1 MADGKTC
8 EAPDKG
14 LLDGIRVVEFGQG
27 LACHLVGMLLGE
39 QGAEVIRIRDTSR
52 PAPADPVQDAMMARG
67 KTEVPLDLSA
77 DAGRESL
84 RKMVSLADI
93 AVEDL
98 PAGDLRELGVDYETL
113 RLNGNPGLI
122 RCSLPAFTEGD
133 PRANGVNHE
142 ALVGTAGYLYEKPLG
157 PPLYH
162 DFPIGSVIGGLF
174 GAISVVSALIARQH
188 TGRGQDGEVS
198 LYHSNLFAQILLI
211 LMKTGIPRGFLPLKM
226 IGTPFMGC
234 WHCGDGRWIYLHIT
248 LPLHNAQI
256 LDVLEGEGY
265 EADVKQLR
273 ATLSEETMRDP
284 SQVGSIAEAKK
295 IRRIYERIFLTKSA
309 DEWEKV
315 LGGDLCCI
323 KARTVDEWLQDSMDA
338 GMSDACKVD
347 DPDFGELLGPGPAV
361 TSPDYP
367 PIVRPRNNSET
378 GPDTVLA
385 RWAAKPPAPV
395 QAGAAD
401 APTTDIKHPLQGIR
415 VMDLSRVIA
424 GPCAARVLAE
434 LGAEVVSL
442 QSPTELDWALSF
454 HLLFN
459 PGKKSATLDFT
470 DEEGKKKLWAI
481 MEDFQPDALIQ
492 NYRHLDIAR
501 AAGVD
506 PEAVRGH
513 FPDIVYTHLNAYGNE
528 GVWRDRPGFEQVVQ
542 AVSGI
547 QMSYGKDGKPR
558 LLPTPV
564 IDIGSGLTGAL
575 ATVLGLYHRAATG
588 HGIFATTHL
597 TRTSVLMQVPWV
609 SGYQRDK
616 CIEAARAKGNEVAF
630 DPGRLVTSGIHKAR
644 GGRVCVAGPWDAI
657 RAWALYLG
665 ADETAVATDPLKA
678 AADRLKRKRV
688 DHWERTL
695 RDAGVGDSVGVIA
708 RTGLGRFLKDLAAY
722 DPSPRPMAFRRDYP
736 GCPSQLTFVG
746 NPIRLSDTPVKEVDP
761 PPMRGQNTREVLAR
775 IGVEVPEGT
784 GSIPYPPN
792 RPFLIWLSGLIRWGY
807 FAWRSGNI

>member
-1 MADGKTC
+1 MADGNTC
-8 EAPDKG
+8 GAPEKG
-14 LLDGIRVVEFGQG
+14 LLDGLRVVEFGQG

-52 PAPADPVQDAMMARG
+52 PTPVDPVQDAMMARG
-67 KTEVPLDLSA
+67 KAEISLDLSA

-84 RKMVSLADI
+84 RTMISLADI
-93 AVEDL
+93 AVEDCSATTL
-98 PAGDLRELGVDYETL
+98 ALLGVDYEAL
-113 RLNGNPGLI
+113 RAGGNKGLI
-122 RCSLPAFTEGD
+122 SCSLPAFTDGD
-133 PRANGVNHE
+133 PRGEGPNHE
-142 ALVGTAGYLYEKPLG
+142 ALVGAAGNLYEKPLG

-162 DFPIGSVIGGLF
+162 EFPIGSVIGGLF
-174 GAISVVSALIARQH
+174 GTISVVSALIARLH
-188 TGRGQDGEVS
+188 TGSGQDAEVS

-234 WHCGDGRWIYLHIT
+234 WHCSDGRWIYLHIT

-265 EADVKQLR
+265 ESDVAALR
-273 ATLSEETMRDP
+273 AVLSEETMRDP

-295 IRRIYERIFLTKSA
+295 IRVIYERIFLTKSA
-309 DEWEKV
+309 DEWEALLSK
-315 LGGDLCCI
+315 DLCCI
-323 KARTVDEWLQDSMDA
+323 KARTVEEWMQDSMDA
-338 GMSDACKVD
+338 GMSDATKVD
-347 DPDFGELLGPGPAV
+347 DPEFGELLGPGPAV
-361 TSPDYP
+361 TSPDHP
-367 PIVRPRNNSET
+367 PVVKPRSITET
-378 GPDTVLA
+378 GPDAILI
-385 RWAAKPPAPV
+385 RWAANPPEPP
-395 QAGAAD
+395 QPAAD
-401 APTTDIKHPLQGIR
+401 TIAPDLKHPLQGIK
-415 VMDLSRVIA
+415 VMDLSRIIA

-434 LGAEVVSL
+434 LGAEVLSL

-459 PGKKSATLDFT
+459 PGKTSATLDFT

-481 MEDFQPDALIQ
+481 LDDFQPDALIQ

-506 PEAVRGH
+506 PEAMRGH

-609 SGYQRDK
+609 ARYQRDK
-616 CIEAARAKGNEVAF
+616 CIEAARASGREITY
-630 DPGRLVTSGIHKAR
+630 DPGRLVLSGIHKAK
-644 GGRVCVAGPWDAI
+644 GGRVCVAGPRNDLK
-657 RAWALYLG
+657 AWALHLG
-665 ADETAVATDPLKA
+665 ADEAAATADPLQA
-678 AADRLKRKRV
+678 AAARLKRKRI
-688 DHWERTL
+688 DQWQSTL
-695 RDAGVGDSVGVIA
+695 QEAGVADMVGIIA
-708 RTGLGRFLKDLAAY
+708 NTGLRGFLKDLQAF
-722 DPSPRPMAFRRDYP
+722 DPSPKPMAFRRDYQ

-746 NPIRLSDTPVKEVDP
+746 NPIRLSLTPVKEVDP
-761 PPMRGQNTREVLAR
+761 PPMRGQHTREVLAR
-775 IGVEVPEGT
+775 IGVDLPEGA
-784 GSIPYPPN
+784 GSIPYPEN
-792 RPFLIWLSGLIRWGY
+792 KPFFIWLAGLLRWGY